1 MTIFGILHW
10 LISQSLFLVQ
20 VYKYDLNDHGQ
31 ERFLQESTI
40 STAGYSRNAIFFIML
55 ALVLAFLFC
64 IGMGLRRLHP
74 GLPIL
79 SGSSRVISAAC
90 HPPECGSD
98 VAQDQLKWGVCY
110 NGYSRE
116 DELDDS
122 GLWIGH
128 CCITNRGVTSPVHGM
143 MYR

>member
-20 VYKYDLNDHGQ
+20 VYKYDLNDHGK

-90 HPPECGSD
+90 HPSECGSD